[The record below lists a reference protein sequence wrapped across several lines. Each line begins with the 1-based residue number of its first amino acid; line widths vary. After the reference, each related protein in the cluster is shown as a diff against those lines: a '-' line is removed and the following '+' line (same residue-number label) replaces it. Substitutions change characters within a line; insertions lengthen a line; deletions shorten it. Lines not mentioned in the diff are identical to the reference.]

1 MAAYNGRVCMAVA
14 DAAGHTL
21 QVPVEVSSVEVGDNM
36 IPVPTRRA
44 TMPLIWSPKG
54 TLICYHF
61 GRVAYIVYISTFRSV
76 AVAGCVH
83 QMTSQPPATVEPAA
97 TVSPLNLSLT
107 QRP

>member
-1 MAAYNGRVCMAVA
+1 MCVCVCVA
-14 DAAGHTL
+14 DAV
-21 QVPVEVSSVEVGDNM
+21 QVPVEFSSVEVGDNM

-61 GRVAYIVYISTFRSV
+61 GRVAYIVYISTSRSV

-97 TVSPLNLSLT
+97 AVVSVTFKPFTDTTLIA
-107 QRP
+107 QC